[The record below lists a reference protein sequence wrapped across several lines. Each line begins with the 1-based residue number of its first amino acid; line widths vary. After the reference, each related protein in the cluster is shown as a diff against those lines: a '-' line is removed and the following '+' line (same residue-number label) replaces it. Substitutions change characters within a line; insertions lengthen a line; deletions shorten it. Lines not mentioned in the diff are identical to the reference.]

1 MILVSFKLIK
11 KQSHE
16 FWDCFLYFCSM
27 DIQKILVYLSL
38 AIAVGFLV
46 KKFFWKKRPKKS
58 KPCGDD
64 CACH

>member
-1 MILVSFKLIK
+1 
-11 KQSHE
+11 
-16 FWDCFLYFCSM
+16 M
-27 DIQKILVYLSL
+27 DIQQILVYLSL

-58 KPCGDD
+58 KPCSDD